1 MSASGIQNERIKKF
15 KYKGRNTDL
24 IRQQRIAVC
33 VELRK
38 AKKEEQILKK
48 RNMSNTLQSLLSENQ
63 DNEVNLTLDEI
74 VKGMN
79 GNDPDLC
86 LKATQA
92 ARKMLSREKN
102 PPLSMFIELG
112 LVPKLV
118 TFLSLSRSPDLQFE
132 AAWALTN
139 IASGTSGQTKAVV
152 ESGAIPLLIQL
163 LSSSFLHIREQAVWA
178 LGNIAGDGPELR
190 DAVINCNAIPPL
202 LSLVSPTLPVSFLR
216 NVTWTLSNLCRNK
229 NPYPCA
235 GAVKQ
240 LLPVLIELL
249 QHQDPEIL
257 SDACWALS
265 YLTDGSN
272 NRISQVVQTGV
283 LPRLV
288 SLMRSSNLIILTP
301 SLRTVGNIAT
311 GTDEQTQ
318 MAIEAGVL
326 TVLPQLLHHQ
336 KSTVQKE
343 ACWTLSNIAAGPS
356 EQIQQL
362 ISCGLLPPLVT
373 LLKNG
378 EFRVKK
384 EIIWIMANFTTG
396 GTLYQVLELVKAGFL
411 EPLLD
416 LLTIKDC
423 KILLLILDII
433 EHFLQVA
440 TNVGEKEKLCMLIE
454 ELGGLDKIEALQFHD
469 NTLVFQTACGLIEN
483 YFSEIENSPQDQPEI
498 DQESNTFKFSV
509 EEKNDKFTL

>member
-1 MSASGIQNERIKKF
+1 MSASGIQNERLKKF
-15 KYKGRNTDL
+15 KYRGRNMGL
-24 IRQQRIAVC
+24 IRQQRIAVS

-48 RNMSNTLQSLLSENQ
+48 RNIFNTLHSLLSENR
-63 DNEVNLTLDEI
+63 DNEGNLTLEEI
-74 VKGMN
+74 VKGVN

-92 ARKMLSREKN
+92 VRRMLSRERN

-118 TFLSLSRSPDLQFE
+118 TFLSLSCSPNLQFE

-139 IASGTSGQTKAVV
+139 IASGSSGQTKAVV
-152 ESGAIPLLIQL
+152 DSGAIPLLIQL
-163 LSSSFLHIREQAVWA
+163 LSSSYLNIREQAVWA

-190 DAVINCNAIPPL
+190 DAIIACNAIPAL

-216 NVTWTLSNLCRNK
+216 NLTWTLSNLCRNK

-235 GAVKQ
+235 KAVKQ
-240 LLPVLIELL
+240 ILPVLTELL

-265 YLTDGSN
+265 YLTEGSN
-272 NRISQVVQTGV
+272 QRINLVVQTGV
-283 LPRLV
+283 LPRLIY
-288 SLMRSSNLIILTP
+288 LMQSPNLTILTP
-301 SLRTVGNIAT
+301 SLRTVGNIVT
-311 GTDEQTQ
+311 GTDHQTQ

-336 KSTVQKE
+336 KPTVQKE

-362 ISCGLLPPLVT
+362 ISCGLLPPLVA

-378 EFRVKK
+378 DFRVKK
-384 EIIWIMANFTTG
+384 EIIWTMANFTSG
-396 GTLYQVLELVKAGFL
+396 GTSDQVLELIKAGFL

-416 LLTIKDC
+416 LLTIKDS
-423 KILLLILDII
+423 KILLLILDIL
-433 EHFLQVA
+433 EHFLQIA
-440 TNVGEKEKLCMLIE
+440 EKLGEKEKLCMLIE
-454 ELGGLDKIEALQFHD
+454 ELGGLDKIEALQFHE
-469 NTLVFQTACGLIEN
+469 NSLIFQTSCNLIEN
-483 YFSEIENSPQDQPEI
+483 YFSEELAAEEIKKGIAQKIVLSFEGIEE
-498 DQESNTFKFSV
+498 F
-509 EEKNDKFTL
+509 